1 MFLYNSLAAIREY
14 ISFVGIKFLQHEPV
28 DFMHSVANSAP
39 FTVAVFNLFLVLV
52 LKRLILLKTL
62 SHSAFE
68 WG

>member
-39 FTVAVFNLFLVLV
+39 FTVAVFNLFLVFV
-52 LKRLILLKTL
+52 LKKVNFTKNSLTFCIRM
-62 SHSAFE
+62 
-68 WG
+68 G